1 MNPAGTGGNKIVP
14 VAAPSVALGS
24 LGCGER
30 PGTALLKPGTLTIYP
45 GCISESPKA
54 MDIHPPKNPIHSL
67 KDFLRELVTIIAGIL
82 IALSLDGLVAWREH
96 RNLAGEASANIITEV
111 RENQKEL
118 GNELNDL
125 AKMQQQSQVLVELVH
140 NLQSHRNTP
149 PQNFQLIWSFA
160 ELHATSWD
168 TAARTGA
175 LSYMP
180 YAQVKGYTQV
190 YDLQRSF
197 TELQQRSLSSAL
209 EVEGLTILMGR
220 DRKTISSGDL
230 AEAERKIGIAVA
242 NIRAMQQIAT
252 ALGGR
257 YAELLKSGAE

>member
-1 MNPAGTGGNKIVP
+1 M
-14 VAAPSVALGS
+14 
-24 LGCGER
+24 E
-30 PGTALLKPGTLTIYP
+30 
-45 GCISESPKA
+45 
-54 MDIHPPKNPIHSL
+54 IHPPKKPIHSL

-96 RNLAGEASANIITEV
+96 RNLAREATANIVTEL
-111 RENQKEL
+111 RENQREL
-118 GNELNDL
+118 DNEQKDL
-125 AKMQQQSQVLVELVH
+125 ARMQQQSQVLVEMVH
-140 NLQSHRNTP
+140 HMQSSRNTR
-149 PQNFQLIWSFA
+149 PQEFQLIWSMA

-180 YAQVKGYTQV
+180 YAQVKSYTQV

-220 DRKTISSGDL
+220 DRKSISSGEL
-230 AEAERKIGIAVA
+230 ADAERKIGIAVA
-242 NIRAMQQIAT
+242 NIAAMQQIAS
-252 ALGGR
+252 ALGLR
-257 YAELLKSGAE
+257 YAELLKQSGE

>member
-1 MNPAGTGGNKIVP
+1 
-14 VAAPSVALGS
+14 
-24 LGCGER
+24 
-30 PGTALLKPGTLTIYP
+30 
-45 GCISESPKA
+45 

-96 RNLAGEASANIITEV
+96 RNLAREATANIVTEV

-118 GNELNDL
+118 DNALKDL
-125 AKMQQQSQVLVELVH
+125 AKMQQQSQVLVEMVH
-140 NLQSHRNTP
+140 NLESRRNEP
-149 PQNFQLIWSFA
+149 PHNFQLIWSFA

-180 YAQVKGYTQV
+180 YAQVKSYTQV

-209 EVEGLTILMGR
+209 EVEGLTTLRGR
-220 DRKTISSGDL
+220 DRKTISSGEL
-230 AEAERKIGIAVA
+230 ADAERRIGIAMA
-242 NIRAMQQIAT
+242 NISAMQQLAS
-252 ALGGR
+252 ALGQR
-257 YAELLKSGAE
+257 YSELLKSGGE

>member
-1 MNPAGTGGNKIVP
+1 
-14 VAAPSVALGS
+14 
-24 LGCGER
+24 
-30 PGTALLKPGTLTIYP
+30 
-45 GCISESPKA
+45 
-54 MDIHPPKNPIHSL
+54 MDIHPPKTPIHSL
-67 KDFLRELVTIIAGIL
+67 KDFLRELITIIAGIL

-96 RNLAGEASANIITEV
+96 RNLAREATANIVTEV

-118 GNELNDL
+118 SNELKDL
-125 AKMQQQSQVLVELVH
+125 ARMQQQSQVLVEMVH
-140 NLQSHRNTP
+140 NLQSSRNTRR
-149 PQNFQLIWSFA
+149 QEFQLIWSMA

-180 YAQVKGYTQV
+180 YAQVKSYTQV

-220 DRKTISSGDL
+220 DRKTISSAEL
-230 AEAERKIGIAVA
+230 ADAERKIGIAVA
-242 NIRAMQQIAT
+242 NIGAMQQIAS
-252 ALGGR
+252 ALGAR
-257 YAELLKSGAE
+257 YAELLKSGDE